1 MNAQNSLLDNFSNM
15 HEEFNSSNN
24 LMTRGFDEIFGMAIS
39 DFKDSLDYFNGE
51 YLVLDKRILNTLID
65 GLKKNLLDSK
75 IAHVLKYLD
84 NFNKEVIILKQAM
97 CNFFIL
103 KLAKGDNTKKKMSSG
118 VKKIIDRMCDFNFIE
133 FEEKIRGIIYQF
145 KITFENGYIRDEYC
159 KDDFNKITRA
169 MEHSLIDDLRSKVA
183 ESIIAIQEI
192 ISRYTTKGY
201 EIIDAFK
208 VLKR

>member
-15 HEEFNSSNN
+15 HDEFNSSNN
-24 LMTRGFDEIFGMAIS
+24 LMTRGLDEIFVTSVS
-39 DFKDSLDYFNGE
+39 DLRDSLDYFNGE
-51 YLVLDKRILNTLID
+51 YLVLDKRILNTLMD

-75 IAHVLKYLD
+75 IAHVLKYID
-84 NFNKEVIILKQAM
+84 NFSKEANILRQTM

-133 FEEKIRGIIYQF
+133 FEERIRGIIYQF
-145 KITFENGYIRDEYC
+145 KIAFENEYVRDEYC
-159 KDDFNKITRA
+159 KDDFNKIVRS

-192 ISRYTTKGY
+192 ISRYTTRGY

-208 VLKR
+208 ALKR